1 MVSPLESC
9 ELFSARLSLI
19 AFDLF
24 IYHLDVVLDE
34 MIEKEEVASAARV
47 WPGCRKSTTVGA
59 AQEFIGPLYRVM
71 AIGLYLNLGIR
82 ILMTDKSVSDLRIKI
97 LSALSDP
104 TRLDLLEYLSEGERC
119 VCEILPAFQRSQ
131 STISKHLN
139 ILYEAD
145 ILERKIDG
153 KRTLYRIK
161 DPQVF
166 DLIRLVDSMAL
177 EQISHL
183 AEAGRILEKSLNNG
197 R

>member
-1 MVSPLESC
+1 M
-9 ELFSARLSLI
+9 
-19 AFDLF
+19 
-24 IYHLDVVLDE
+24 
-34 MIEKEEVASAARV
+34 
-47 WPGCRKSTTVGA
+47 
-59 AQEFIGPLYRVM
+59 AQ
-71 AIGLYLNLGIR
+71 
-82 ILMTDKSVSDLRIKI
+82 KSVSDLRIKI

-104 TRLDLLEYLSEGERC
+104 TRLELLDYLAGGERC

-139 ILYEAD
+139 ILHEAD

-166 DLIRLVDSMAL
+166 DLLRLVDSMAL
-177 EQISHL
+177 RQISQL
-183 AEAGRILEKSLNNG
+183 AEAGRILEKSFNNG

>member
-1 MVSPLESC
+1 
-9 ELFSARLSLI
+9 
-19 AFDLF
+19 
-24 IYHLDVVLDE
+24 
-34 MIEKEEVASAARV
+34 
-47 WPGCRKSTTVGA
+47 
-59 AQEFIGPLYRVM
+59 
-71 AIGLYLNLGIR
+71 
-82 ILMTDKSVSDLRIKI
+82 MTDKSVSDLRIKI

-104 TRLDLLEYLSEGERC
+104 TRLELLEYLSEGERC

-153 KRTLYRIK
+153 KRTLYGIK

-177 EQISHL
+177 RQISEL
-183 AEAGRILEKSLNNG
+183 AEAGRILEKSLNN
-197 R
+197 RR